1 MTHWTKI
8 GVNIAFHLVYKIFIK
23 FKQFKDAMVTN
34 VSDLFKGTVDTFGA
48 IDIVF
53 NNAGV
58 AASEDWEKVIQIN
71 QVFKHWSLFFE
82 DIVS

>member
-1 MTHWTKI
+1 
-8 GVNIAFHLVYKIFIK
+8 
-23 FKQFKDAMVTN
+23 MVTN

-58 AASEDWEKVIQIN
+58 TASEDWEKVIQIN
-71 QVFKHWSLFFE
+71 QVFKH
-82 DIVS
+82 